1 MLKKFLRP
9 SIIVAIQLILLAI
22 LIICITPFLLR
33 NTDSLNHFRQLV
45 QHFKWA
51 LLMIHGLFYA
61 VLYFAWPFLINL
73 LSQKQASSPS
83 EEQLRCALNA
93 RFYLIGAFVIFEV
106 LNLLR

>member
-22 LIICITPFLLR
+22 LIACITPFLLR
-33 NTDSLNHFRQLV
+33 NTDSLNQFRQLV

-51 LLMIHGLFYA
+51 LLMTHALFYA

-73 LSQKQASSPS
+73 LSQKQASPPG
-83 EEQLRCALNA
+83 EEQRRCALNA
-93 RFYLIGAFVIFEV
+93 RLYLIGTFVIFEV

>member
-22 LIICITPFLLR
+22 LIVCITPFLLR

-51 LLMIHGLFYA
+51 LLMAHGLFYA

-73 LSQKQASSPS
+73 LSQKHASSPS

-93 RFYLIGAFVIFEV
+93 RIYLIGAFVIFEV